1 LVALAEVLSQPPDV
15 LAVGFARKHAL
26 MQAGVSIFFRMK
38 LLVKQYAPDDL
49 ENPDG
54 VDTHSYERLGF

>member
-1 LVALAEVLSQPPDV
+1 MVALAEVLSQPPDV
-15 LAVGFARKHAL
+15 LAVGFARKQAL

-54 VDTHSYERLGF
+54 V